1 LNPSHP
7 SLPTF
12 MLYLHASPRTS
23 FQIKQSCDLFIR
35 PPLDLHRSHPTCI
48 ETIDIDRLRWLTSA
62 VDQKYL
68 GLGSTTGIETQG
80 TVSFGNL
87 LLYSRFFSSAEN
99 HENRLCFFTQPLFMP
114 RFQTTLCPQTE
125 QFREQN
131 NCNNFRICSKV
142 DKV

>member
-1 LNPSHP
+1 MANQCL
-7 SLPTF
+7 
-12 MLYLHASPRTS
+12 R
-23 FQIKQSCDLFIR
+23 IKSILAWEVLQELR
-35 PPLDLHRSHPTCI
+35 P
-48 ETIDIDRLRWLTSA
+48 
-62 VDQKYL
+62 
-68 GLGSTTGIETQG
+68 QG

-114 RFQTTLCPQTE
+114 RFRITLCPQTE